1 MQRKVNSK
9 LFLEDQNSEEEEE
22 EEHQS
27 ELNLKTPLPL
37 FLPSRT
43 LGSSLR

>member
-9 LFLEDQNSEEEEE
+9 LFLEDQNSEEE